1 RRLAQDEINFNPAGK
16 NRMPG
21 VGLAGGGCIMEPFA
35 PVRRSKDGQPIRY
48 LVVDDSVFARK
59 NLARII
65 ETFGGQVAGEAGDGM
80 TAITEYERTTP
91 DIVLMDITMPQM
103 EGIEAAEKIVKQHPE
118 ARIVMVSS
126 VGYQENI
133 VAALQRGAR
142 HFVQKPVKPEVL
154 YEVIKYVLGE
164 DGTVAQAAGAGA

>member
-1 RRLAQDEINFNPAGK
+1 
-16 NRMPG
+16 
-21 VGLAGGGCIMEPFA
+21 METFA
-35 PVRRSKDGQPIRY
+35 ALLRARDKQPVRY

-59 NLARII
+59 NLARMI
-65 ETFGGQVAGEAGDGM
+65 ESFGGQLAGEAGDGC
-80 TAITEYERTTP
+80 TAITEYDRTTP

-103 EGIEAAEKIVKQHPE
+103 EGIEAAERIVRAHPNG
-118 ARIVMVSS
+118 RIVMVSS
-126 VGYQENI
+126 VGYQDNV

-164 DGTVAQAAGAGA
+164 DASVASAAGGS

>member
-1 RRLAQDEINFNPAGK
+1 
-16 NRMPG
+16 
-21 VGLAGGGCIMEPFA
+21 MEQFA
-35 PVRRSKDGQPIRY
+35 PMKRSKDGQPVRY

-59 NLARII
+59 NLARMI
-65 ETFGGQVAGEAGDGM
+65 ETFGGQLAGEAGDGVS
-80 TAITEYERTTP
+80 AIAEYDRTKP

-103 EGIEAAEKIVKQHPE
+103 EGIEAAEKIVQKHPD
-118 ARIVMVSS
+118 ARVVMVSS

-154 YEVIKYVLGE
+154 YEVIKYVMGE
-164 DGTVAQAAGAGA
+164 DGTVANAAGAGV

>member
-1 RRLAQDEINFNPAGK
+1 
-16 NRMPG
+16 
-21 VGLAGGGCIMEPFA
+21 MEKFA
-35 PVRRSKDGQPIRY
+35 PVTRSEDGKPVRY
-48 LVVDDSVFARK
+48 LIVDDSVFARK
-59 NLARII
+59 NLARMV
-65 ETFGGQVAGEAGDGM
+65 ETFGGQVVGEAADGVS
-80 TAITEYERTTP
+80 AISEYERVTP
-91 DIVLMDITMPQM
+91 DIVLMDITMPEM
-103 EGIEAAEKIVKQHPE
+103 EGIEAAEKIVRDHPT

-164 DGTVAQAAGAGA
+164 DGAVANAAGAGA

>member
-1 RRLAQDEINFNPAGK
+1 
-16 NRMPG
+16 
-21 VGLAGGGCIMEPFA
+21 MEKFA
-35 PVRRSKDGQPIRY
+35 PVKRSGDGQPVRY
-48 LVVDDSVFARK
+48 LIVDDSVFARK
-59 NLARII
+59 NLAKMV
-65 ETFGGQVAGEAGDGM
+65 ESFGGQVAGEAGDGIS
-80 TAITEYERTTP
+80 AISEYERLTP

-103 EGIEAAEKIVKQHPE
+103 EGIDAAEKIVRNDPN

-154 YEVIKYVLGE
+154 YEVIKYVMSDE
-164 DGTVAQAAGAGA
+164 RSAAQSAGAGA

>member
-1 RRLAQDEINFNPAGK
+1 
-16 NRMPG
+16 
-21 VGLAGGGCIMEPFA
+21 MEKFA
-35 PVRRSKDGQPIRY
+35 PVTRSEDGQPVRY
-48 LVVDDSVFARK
+48 LIVDDSVFARK
-59 NLARII
+59 NLARM
-65 ETFGGQVAGEAGDGM
+65 ETFGGQVIGEAGDGIS
-80 TAITEYERTTP
+80 AISEYERLTP

-103 EGIEAAEKIVKQHPE
+103 EGIEAAEKIVRDHPG

-154 YEVIKYVLGE
+154 YEVIKYVMRDE
-164 DGTVAQAAGAGA
+164 GTAAQGAGA

>member
-1 RRLAQDEINFNPAGK
+1 
-16 NRMPG
+16 
-21 VGLAGGGCIMEPFA
+21 MEQFA
-35 PVRRSKDGQPIRY
+35 SLKRSKDGQPVRY

-59 NLARII
+59 NLARMI
-65 ETFGGQVAGEAGDGM
+65 EAFGGQLAGEASDGI
-80 TAITEYERTTP
+80 TAITEYERTHP

-103 EGIEAAEKIVKQHPE
+103 EGIEAAERIVRAHPS

-126 VGYQENI
+126 VGYQDNI

-164 DGTVAQAAGAGA
+164 DASVASAAGAGA

>member
-1 RRLAQDEINFNPAGK
+1 
-16 NRMPG
+16 
-21 VGLAGGGCIMEPFA
+21 MEQFA
-35 PVRRSKDGQPIRY
+35 PVKRGEDGQPVRY
-48 LVVDDSVFARK
+48 LIVDDSVFARK
-59 NLARII
+59 NLVRMV
-65 ETFGGQVAGEAGDGM
+65 ESFGGQVVGEAGDGVS
-80 TAITEYERTTP
+80 AISEYDRLTP

-103 EGIEAAEKIVKQHPE
+103 EGIEAAEQIVRQHPD

-154 YEVIKYVLGE
+154 YEVIKYVLGDE
-164 DGTVAQAAGAGA
+164 AAKGAGAGA

>member
-1 RRLAQDEINFNPAGK
+1 
-16 NRMPG
+16 
-21 VGLAGGGCIMEPFA
+21 MEQFA
-35 PVRRSKDGQPIRY
+35 PVRRSKDGQPVRY
-48 LVVDDSVFARK
+48 LIVDDSVFARK
-59 NLARII
+59 NLAQILAL
-65 ETFGGQVAGEAGDGM
+65 FGGQLAGEAGDGIA
-80 TAITEYERTTP
+80 AIAEYERVRP
-91 DIVLMDITMPQM
+91 DIVLMDITMPRM
-103 EGIEAAEKIVKQHPE
+103 EGIEAAEKIVQQYPE

-164 DGTVAQAAGAGA
+164 DGAVVGAAGAGA

>member
-1 RRLAQDEINFNPAGK
+1 
-16 NRMPG
+16 
-21 VGLAGGGCIMEPFA
+21 MEQFA
-35 PVRRSKDGQPIRY
+35 PVRRSKDGQPVRY

-59 NLARII
+59 NLTRIL
-65 ETFGGQVAGEAGDGM
+65 EQFGGLLAGEAGDGVA
-80 TAITEYERTTP
+80 AIAEYERVRP
-91 DIVLMDITMPQM
+91 DIVLMDITMPRM
-103 EGIEAAEKIVKQHPE
+103 EGIEAAEKIVQQFPE

-164 DGTVAQAAGAGA
+164 DGAVAAAAAAGAQP

>member
-1 RRLAQDEINFNPAGK
+1 MGQFPA
-16 NRMPG
+16 
-21 VGLAGGGCIMEPFA
+21 LL
-35 PVRRSKDGQPIRY
+35 RSKDRQPINY

-59 NLARII
+59 NVTKMV
-65 ETFGGQVAGEAGDGM
+65 ESFGGKVVAEAGDGV
-80 TAITEYERTTP
+80 TSIAEYDRTNP

-103 EGIEAAEKIVKQHPE
+103 EGIEAAERIIRQHPD

-133 VAALQRGAR
+133 VAALQKGAK

-154 YEVIKYVLGE
+154 YEVIKYVM
-164 DGTVAQAAGAGA
+164 GTDLVAAEGAATGA

>member
-1 RRLAQDEINFNPAGK
+1 
-16 NRMPG
+16 
-21 VGLAGGGCIMEPFA
+21 MEKFA
-35 PVRRSKDGQPIRY
+35 PVKRSEDGGPVRY
-48 LVVDDSVFARK
+48 LIVDDSVFARK
-59 NLARII
+59 NLVRMI
-65 ETFGGQVAGEAGDGM
+65 ESFGGQVVGEAGDGVS
-80 TAITEYERTTP
+80 AISEYERLTP

-103 EGIEAAEKIVKQHPE
+103 EGIEAAERIVQTHPE

-154 YEVIKYVLGE
+154 YEVIKYVLG
-164 DGTVAQAAGAGA
+164 DDAAVANAANAGA

>member
-1 RRLAQDEINFNPAGK
+1 
-16 NRMPG
+16 
-21 VGLAGGGCIMEPFA
+21 MEQFA
-35 PVRRSKDGQPIRY
+35 TMKRSKDGQPIRY

-59 NLARII
+59 NLARMI
-65 ETFGGQVAGEAGDGM
+65 ETFGGQLAGEAGDGAA
-80 TAITEYERTTP
+80 AITEYDRTNP

-103 EGIEAAEKIVKQHPE
+103 EGIEAAERIVQKHPE
-118 ARIVMVSS
+118 ARVVMVSS

-154 YEVIKYVLGE
+154 YEVIKYVMGE
-164 DGTVAQAAGAGA
+164 DGAVANAAAAGAPGGAGGAQ

>member
-1 RRLAQDEINFNPAGK
+1 VI
-16 NRMPG
+16 
-21 VGLAGGGCIMEPFA
+21 
-35 PVRRSKDGQPIRY
+35 
-48 LVVDDSVFARK
+48 
-59 NLARII
+59 
-65 ETFGGQVAGEAGDGM
+65 GEAGDGIS
-80 TAITEYERTTP
+80 AISEYERLTP

-103 EGIEAAEKIVKQHPE
+103 EGIEAAEKIVREHPN

-154 YEVIKYVLGE
+154 YEVIKYVMR
-164 DGTVAQAAGAGA
+164 DDTTTVRGTGAGA

>member
-1 RRLAQDEINFNPAGK
+1 MEQFPAVK
-16 NRMPG
+16 
-21 VGLAGGGCIMEPFA
+21 
-35 PVRRSKDGQPIRY
+35 RSKDGQPVRY

-59 NLARII
+59 NLSRMI
-65 ETFGGQVAGEAGDGM
+65 ETFGGQIAGEAGDGVS
-80 TAITEYERTTP
+80 AIAEYDRLTP

-103 EGIEAAEKIVKQHPE
+103 EGIEAAEKIVQRHPD
-118 ARIVMVSS
+118 ARVVMVSS

-154 YEVIKYVLGE
+154 YEVIKYVLG
-164 DGTVAQAAGAGA
+164 DDATAANAAGAGV